1 MDYHSYHCLEKLQQL
16 VKMWGLFW
24 ETRCWCDSIYLVGDK
39 KVLAVGENIFGK
51 GWIKVLTAITLK
63 ALCFHLQLWQQL
75 IQVSTGDFSTKRF
88 IGNFVLPSWWFS
100 PVLLALLNHCIIVH
114 LQWTNIEQQ
123 ADVVFW
129 RRIHMRGNNSGS
141 NQLWRKTHKLCQKVV
156 LKYTVQHKGNSPNRP
171 LCTASSC
178 TELLWPGLQSLELNW
193 RSGEKNKIYTLF
205 ASYLVV
211 DVFHGILL

>member
-1 MDYHSYHCLEKLQQL
+1 MGE
-16 VKMWGLFW
+16 FW
-24 ETRCWCDSIYLVGDK
+24 ENFVVLIDSLLMWQHISCGWQK
-39 KVLAVGENIFGK
+39 GFGRGRKYFWEGLNK
-51 GWIKVLTAITLK
+51 GFDCYHLK
-63 ALCFHLQLWQQL
+63 SFELPSRVVTTI

-114 LQWTNIEQQ
+114 LEWTNIEQQ
-123 ADVVFW
+123 ADVVFFW
-129 RRIHMRGNNSGS
+129 RQIHMRGNNSGS